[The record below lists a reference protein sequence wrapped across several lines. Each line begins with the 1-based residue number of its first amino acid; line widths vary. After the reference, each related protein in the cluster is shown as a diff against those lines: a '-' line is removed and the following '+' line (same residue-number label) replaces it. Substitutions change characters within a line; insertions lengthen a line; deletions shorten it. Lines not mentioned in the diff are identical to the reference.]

1 MKYRQNIRPGPSRG
15 AGRKEEEGGEYTGA
29 GCREDTGPHC
39 RQNRRREERQTAVRG
54 RYAGGDVENCVFRLP
69 RPAPFRIFAPKF
81 RTLMEIKGKFDHF
94 NINVTDLARSID
106 FYGRAL
112 GLHEIGRQKAEDG
125 SFELVF
131 LGDGESNFHLELTW
145 LRDKEGAYELG
156 DNESHLCIRVAGDYD
171 AVREFHR
178 ANGWVCF
185 ENHEM
190 GLYFINDPDDYW
202 IEVLPL
208 KR

>member
-1 MKYRQNIRPGPSRG
+1 MAPGGRR
-15 AGRKEEEGGEYTGA
+15 RKEEEGGEYTGA

-54 RYAGGDVENCVFRLP
+54 PLRGRRCRKLRFPFASARTFSYLCTQIQDTYGNQRQIRPLQHQRDRPGPQHRLL
-69 RPAPFRIFAPKF
+69 RP
-81 RTLMEIKGKFDHF
+81 G
-94 NINVTDLARSID
+94 ARSARNRPPE
-106 FYGRAL
+106 GR
-112 GLHEIGRQKAEDG
+112 GR

>member
-1 MKYRQNIRPGPSRG
+1 MKAKGMWVSPTEFVQ
-15 AGRKEEEGGEYTGA
+15 
-29 GCREDTGPHC
+29 
-39 RQNRRREERQTAVRG
+39 
-54 RYAGGDVENCVFRLP
+54 
-69 RPAPFRIFAPKF
+69 FA
-81 RTLMEIKGKFDHF
+81 ESGKSLSDQ
-94 NINVTDLARSID
+94 IATRSRSID

-202 IEVLPL
+202 IEILPL
-208 KR
+208 K